1 MQLVIIKQTLDG
13 IYNDVRLKLR
23 KQLHS
28 VHGLN
33 TLETLQLPSED
44 LGESNMIKGVNSSHT
59 DPQIIVLVVS
69 FVTPKT

>member
-28 VHGLN
+28 VHDLN
-33 TLETLQLPSED
+33 TSETLQSPTED
-44 LGESNMIKGVNSSHT
+44 LRESNMFKGVNCSHT

-69 FVTPKT
+69 FATTKT